1 MDTDNVIELS
11 VEAAYVAYA
20 PRLVRHLQRL
30 TGSRAT
36 AEDLLHDTFVKAL
49 RHWDQVSNVTSV
61 YAWLARIATNTAY
74 DTFRRGRRHPITP
87 LTEAH
92 AATLVASPA
101 AFSVEDGEVLWL
113 ALGQLPAY
121 YRAPLLLQ
129 GYAGCS
135 IRDIVALTGWKE
147 GTVKS
152 RLKRGRA
159 LFRRHYEAEQL
170 LGMVPMAEPH
180 LGSHA

>member
-11 VEAAYVAYA
+11 VEVAYAAYA

-30 TGSRAT
+30 TGNHAT
-36 AEDLLHDTFVKAL
+36 AEDLMHDTFVKAL
-49 RHWDQVSNVTSV
+49 RHWDHVSTVTSV

-74 DTFRRGRRHPITP
+74 DMFRRRSQRDTTP

-92 AATLVASPA
+92 AATLVAPSA
-101 AFSVEDGEVLWL
+101 AFPVEDGELLWL
-113 ALGQLPAY
+113 ALDQLPAY
-121 YRAPLLLQ
+121 YRAPLLLH
-129 GYAGCS
+129 GYAGYS
-135 IRDIVALTGWKE
+135 IRDIAALTGCKE

-159 LFRRHYEAEQL
+159 LFRRHYESEQL
-170 LGMVPMAEPH
+170 LATVPMAEPH